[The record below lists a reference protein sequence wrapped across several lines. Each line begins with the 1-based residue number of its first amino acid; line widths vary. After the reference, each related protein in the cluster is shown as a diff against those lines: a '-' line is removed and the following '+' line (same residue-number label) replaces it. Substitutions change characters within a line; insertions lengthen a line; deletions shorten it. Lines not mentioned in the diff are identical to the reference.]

1 MLQVAAQ
8 ELGVPV
14 EMCHTSENTS
24 AAIVNASPT
33 AASTGSDLNG
43 MAVKDACEQLT
54 KRLKPYREK
63 VGPSAPFAAVVKAAY
78 FDRCRPSLFFS
89 APASMSKVK
98 TLTDL
103 SATGFYKTP
112 NLTYKWRNC
121 WCYSRPVQTSK
132 SL

>member
-54 KRLKPYREK
+54 KRLQPYREK
-63 VGPSAPFAAVVKAAY
+63 LGPAAPFAAVVKAAY
-78 FDRCRPSLFFS
+78 FDRCRTSPDYDS
-89 APASMSKVK
+89 AG
-98 TLTDL
+98 L
-103 SATGFYKTP
+103 SEAKLP
-112 NLTYKWRNC
+112 QTYLPQDSTRL
-121 WCYSRPVQTSK
+121 PI
-132 SL
+132 

>member
-78 FDRCRPSLFFS
+78 FDRCRPSLFS
-89 APASMSKVK
+89 LRLRACLKSKP
-98 TLTDL
+98 
-103 SATGFYKTP
+103 S
-112 NLTYKWRNC
+112 
-121 WCYSRPVQTSK
+121 QTSLQLG
-132 SL
+132 STRPPT